1 MAHHGS
7 GSTGARTSK
16 VIPATVISDSK
27 VFESGVITT
36 DLPLGGSFKIV
47 VNKNGDS
54 TMSGSFHNS
63 GLPSIAWGLVAVIM
77 TPLGIGYQFEDS
89 GSGGTF
95 EGGDRP
101 SSSVNLQ
108 IMQLDPGYTSKFG
121 LEFEG

>member
-77 TPLGIGYQFEDS
+77 TPLGIGYQFED
-89 GSGGTF
+89 GGISGGTF
-95 EGGDRP
+95 EGGDGTL
-101 SSSVNLQ
+101 V
-108 IMQLDPGYTSKFG
+108 ISKSANNASIRDN
-121 LEFEG
+121 